1 VKKLEDL
8 LYKVRIIS
16 IHGNRDLYVNN
27 IAIDSRKVVK
37 NSPLKGELVGAG
49 ALMFIAI
56 KGEKIDGHKFIQQS
70 IDAGAAVIVCE
81 ELPGILNDNITYIQV
96 KNAHEA
102 TAYIAHNFYDEPSK
116 KLKLIGVTGTNGKT
130 TIATLLFKLFSGLGY
145 KCGLISTVQNQI
157 ANEIIPSTHTTPD
170 AISLNALLKQMADA
184 DCTHVFMECSSHAI
198 HQHRITGLH
207 FAGGIF
213 SNITHDHLDYHKTF
227 DEYIRVKKSFFDNLS
242 GDAFALS
249 NLDEKRG
256 TIMLQ
261 NSPAKK
267 YYYSLKNLADFKGKI
282 LENVLTGLVM
292 MINDKEVH
300 FRLIG
305 EFNAYNLL
313 AVYGAAICLDE
324 DSERALLVL
333 SSLTGAE
340 GRFDYM
346 ISREKII
353 GIVDYAH
360 TPDALENVLSTI
372 KKLRKGDEQVITVVG
387 CGGERDKTKRP
398 EMAQIAT
405 ALSNRAILTSD
416 NPRSEDPEQIIKD
429 METGLNS
436 AGKRKSISIV
446 DRREAIKTAV
456 SLANREDIILLAG
469 KGHEKY
475 QVLKEGSIHFDD
487 KEVLKE
493 MFELFDK

>member
-1 VKKLEDL
+1 MKKLEDI
-8 LYKVRIIS
+8 LYKVRITS
-16 IHGNRDLYVNN
+16 IHGSRDLNVNT
-27 IAIDSRKVVK
+27 ITVDSRIIK
-37 NSPLKGELVGAG
+37 NPPLPGEL
-49 ALMFIAI
+49 
-56 KGEKIDGHKFIQQS
+56 EE
-70 IDAGAAVIVCE
+70 AGAALFIAVKGGKVDGHNFIKQAIDKGATIIVCE
-81 ELPGILNDNITYIQV
+81 GLPGVLKDNITYVQV
-96 KNAHEA
+96 KNAYEA
-102 TAYIAHNFYDEPSK
+102 TAYIAHNFYNEPSRK
-116 KLKLIGVTGTNGKT
+116 IKLIGVTGTNGKT
-130 TIATLLFKLFSGLGY
+130 TIATLLFKLFSALQY

-157 ANEIIPSTHTTPD
+157 EKDIIPSTYTTPD

-184 DCTHVFMECSSHAI
+184 NCTHVFMECSSHAI
-198 HQHRITGLH
+198 HQYRITGLN
-207 FAGGIF
+207 FTGGIF

-242 GDAFALS
+242 SDAFGLS

-256 TIMLQ
+256 TVMLQ

-267 YYYSLKNLADFKGKI
+267 YYYSLKTLADFKGKI

-292 MINDKEVH
+292 QVNDKEVH

-313 AVYGAAICLDE
+313 AVYGASICLGE
-324 DSERALLVL
+324 DSEKVLLIL

-340 GRFDYM
+340 GRFDYI
-346 ISREKII
+346 ISKEKII

-360 TPDALENVLSTI
+360 TPDALQNVLSTI

-387 CGGERDKTKRP
+387 CGGDRDKTKRP
-398 EMAQIAT
+398 VMAQIAT
-405 ALSNRAILTSD
+405 EFSNRAIFTSD
-416 NPRSEDPEQIIKD
+416 NPRSENPDEILKD
-429 METGLNS
+429 MQAGLNS
-436 AGKRKSISIV
+436 AGKRKSVSIT

-456 SLANREDIILLAG
+456 SYANSDDIILLAG

-475 QVLKEGSIHFDD
+475 QIIKNESLHFDD

-493 MFELFDK
+493 MFELMNK